1 MAWLAIGITTAIALI
16 PQTQEL
22 FYLVPISMNH
32 WIIAILLSLV
42 PIIVTELIK
51 FHKAPEVDPENI

>member
-1 MAWLAIGITTAIALI
+1 
-16 PQTQEL
+16 
-22 FYLVPISMNH
+22 LVPISMNH